1 MTCRPRLPVVV
12 FAVVG
17 LLWLAVPAAAQEKP
31 APPKP
36 PEVAAV
42 APEKPPALGEVP
54 KLQIQLAMK
63 SIENAQLRAQQAA
76 AEFEKARGDLL
87 ALVQAHQVAG
97 YELDLQTLSYI
108 QKKQQPE
115 VKK

>member
-1 MTCRPRLPVVV
+1 MRRYVCLV
-12 FAVVG
+12 FWFVACVLVIVAPA
-17 LLWLAVPAAAQEKP
+17 LLAQEKP

-36 PEVAAV
+36 PEIAAGT
-42 APEKPPALGEVP
+42 AEKLPVLGEVP

-76 AEFEKARGDLL
+76 AEFERARGELL

-97 YELDLQTLSYI
+97 YELDLQTLGF
-108 QKKQQPE
+108 KKSEPP
-115 VKK
+115 KTPK